1 MDTDFINS
9 ENIKTSDPHKVML
22 NFAMK
27 INLRRSDNYVALSN
41 VSIQYTWK
49 NIKKSYQSNKFKL
62 PGTTWDKE
70 FELVDGSYSVSF
82 IP

>member
-1 MDTDFINS
+1 MKIRSLIVYTKTMDTDFINS
-9 ENIKTSDPHKVML
+9 ENIKTSDPYKVML

-49 NIKKSYQSNKFKL
+49 NIKTSYQSNKFKL
-62 PGTTWDKE
+62 PRTT
-70 FELVDGSYSVSF
+70 
-82 IP
+82 

>member
-22 NFAMK
+22 NFTMK

-49 NIKKSYQSNKFKL
+49 NIKKSHQSNKFKL

-70 FELVDGSYSVSF
+70 FEFVDGSYSVSF